1 MENNRLEEAKKI
13 VENMDQNSDLAKLE
27 GMIKDNKI
35 EFSYGEKEYRVRL
48 LNQREKEEL
57 DTFRRKKFGQ
67 LIQDKDILLEKDL
80 IKVLK
85 ERGIDIDKTDEEIKK
100 HDAEERALQMKLGE
114 SLAKN
119 DSEGVLEE
127 YKKQIEDLRLKKS
140 VLSAQKTLLLEFSLE
155 NQLLNY
161 VAKYITYLSTDICID
176 GNWKRLWDS
185 IDEFEN
191 YSDDKLLELAA
202 TNSMVL
208 QYL

>member
-1 MENNRLEEAKKI
+1 MENRMEEAKKI

-27 GMIKDNKI
+27 GMVRDNKI
-35 EFSYGEKEYRVRL
+35 EFLYNEKEYRVRL

>member
-1 MENNRLEEAKKI
+1 MENRMEEAEKI
-13 VENMDQNSDLAKLE
+13 VKEMNEKQDLNTIE
-27 GMIKDNKI
+27 SFIKDNKI
-35 EFSYGEKEYRVRL
+35 EFLYNEKEYRVRL